1 MKNIIIL
8 LSIFILLLS
17 GCSNNTDKNGP
28 NVVEIVAKEYAF
40 ESPEKIPAGWTR
52 FRMVNEGNE
61 EHFMLINPLSEG
73 VSIDAIREGG
83 RFIQGLHNQY
93 DKDLITKED
102 IYDSLSTAFGKPN
115 SEVNYNGGPGFVS
128 MGHTTEAT
136 TYLEPGRYV
145 IECYIRAP
153 NGVQHNVLGMM
164 TLLEVTESAAEFQA
178 PVADKIIVLTKNEL
192 TSDENFKAGT
202 YTFEVEFRDH
212 PSGYIGN
219 DVHLIRI
226 DENIAMDNIAKWMDV
241 FEKDGLVSPAP
252 VEFLGG
258 TQERTKGEVAYFTVN
273 LKPGEYA
280 WVAELDYADKK
291 WKRFTVN

>member
-1 MKNIIIL
+1 MKNL
-8 LSIFILLLS
+8 LLFLSIAILLLS
-17 GCSNNTDKNGP
+17 GCGNKTDKNGP
-28 NVVEIVAKEYAF
+28 NIVEIVAKEYAF

-61 EHFMLINPLSEG
+61 EHFMLINPLPEG

-83 RFIQGLHNQY
+83 RFIQSLHNQY

-102 IYDSLSTAFGKPN
+102 IYDSLSTALGKPS

-153 NGVQHNVLGMM
+153 SGVQHNVLGMM
-164 TLLEVTESAAEFQA
+164 KLLEVTDNETSSEA
-178 PVADKIIVLTKNEL
+178 PDADETIVLNNNNIIAEDSLEKGN
-192 TSDENFKAGT
+192 
-202 YTFEVEFRDH
+202 YTFAIDFKEH
-212 PSGYIGN
+212 PEGFIGN
-219 DVHLIRI
+219 DLHLIQLE
-226 DENIAMDNIAKWMDV
+226 ENSDLEVVARWMDV

-252 VEFLGG
+252 VKFLGG
-258 TQERTKGEVAYFTVN
+258 TQERPKGETAYLTVD
-273 LKPGEYA
+273 LAPGEYA
-280 WVAELDYADKK
+280 WISELDFSDRK
-291 WKRFTVN
+291 WKKFTVK

>member
-258 TQERTKGEVAYFTVN
+258 TQERPKGEVAYFTVN